1 MMIDRLR
8 TSSGALPRLAPLVLV
23 LGIAAATWIW
33 PAENADGLSTANPD
47 RSAASQVDEAF
58 DTLPSG
64 ALVLVAMDADL
75 GTYPEIRGAV
85 RAAIDDL
92 LARGVRLAFVS
103 YSPEGRAI
111 AAAELDRRGD
121 SAALLDLGFVA
132 GAEAALVRS
141 VTDIL
146 PAGANGEIAGAIRS
160 GGSGIGA
167 FDMALLV
174 GGSDIGPRSWVE
186 QVGTRL
192 PTLPMVA
199 IVPTFAQPE
208 IGPYLRS
215 GQLTAVLA
223 TARDD
228 AAFVEGTR
236 SGGSLRAAEVP
247 SSVAMLIGAVVALA
261 AIAVALAG
269 SIGPAGAASGADA
282 VESDEAE
289 R

>member
-1 MMIDRLR
+1 MIDRVR
-8 TSSGALPRLAPLVLV
+8 GSRGALPRLAPLALV

-47 RSAASQVDEAF
+47 RSAATQVDEAF
-58 DTLPSG
+58 DALPPD

-92 LARGVRLAFVS
+92 LLRGARLAFVS

-111 AAAELDRRGD
+111 AAAELERRGD

-132 GAEAALVRS
+132 GAEAALVGS
-141 VTDIL
+141 VSDIL
-146 PAGANGEIAGAIRS
+146 PAGAGGEIASAIRS

-192 PTLPMVA
+192 PQLPMVA

-208 IGPYLRS
+208 IAPYLRS

-228 AAFVEGTR
+228 AAFVEVTR
-236 SGGSLRAAEVP
+236 SGDALRASDVP

-269 SIGPAGAASGADA
+269 SIGPAGSAASSPDA
-282 VESDEAE
+282 AESDEAE
-289 R
+289 P